1 MYNRPPEMILLDGPM
16 GSLLTARGVDTPPPL
31 WSAAALFTAPE
42 LIAQIHREYA
52 AAGACVHTANTFRTG
67 PRAAGPEWEDLTR
80 RAVAIARSSIPPT
93 HRVAGSIAPAR
104 DCYRPDLSPPDPR
117 PEHRLLAQCLAH
129 AGVDLILCE
138 TFAHVGE
145 GLIAVEEA
153 VVTGL
158 PVWAAFTAGPD
169 GSLLSPFDLA
179 IAARQAAER
188 GAQAVLVNCIASELT
203 LPYVEAI
210 SRVVPPGLPFGAYAN
225 AGGPADWNA
234 TDEGAIERYV
244 HAAVSWVDAGA
255 TLVGSCCGT
264 SPLHVAALAR
274 ALRFTS

>member
-1 MYNRPPEMILLDGPM
+1 MITLLDGPI
-16 GSLLTARGVDTPPPL
+16 GSLLTFRGVPTPPPL
-31 WSAAALFTAPE
+31 WSANALQTAPDMV
-42 LIAQIHREYA
+42 AQIHGEYA
-52 AAGACVHTANTFRTG
+52 GAGACVHTANTFRTG

-80 RAVAIARSSIPPT
+80 RAVAIARSSIPST

-104 DCYRPDLSPPDPR
+104 DCYRPDLSPEDPR
-117 PEHRLLAQCLAH
+117 PEHRLLAQCLAQ

-153 VVTGL
+153 VATGL
-158 PVWAAFTAGPD
+158 PVWAAFTGGPD

-203 LPYVEAI
+203 LSYVEAI
-210 SRVVPPGLPFGAYAN
+210 SRVVPPSVPFGAYAN
-225 AGGPADWNA
+225 AGGPGDWNA
-234 TDEGAIERYV
+234 TDNAAVERYV
-244 HAAVSWVDAGA
+244 LAAMSWVDAGA
-255 TLVGSCCGT
+255 TIVGSCCGT
-264 SPLHVAALAR
+264 SPVHIVAIDHALQCR
-274 ALRFTS
+274 R